1 MPIVTTSGSHAT
13 EIYYRD
19 SKGPGRPIVFIHGW
33 PASEASWNRVTP
45 ALQEAGYRIIAYD
58 RRGFGRSGK
67 PGSGFDYDTFASDLD
82 QLLTRLDVVD
92 AVLVGFSMG
101 GGEVARYIANHGT
114 SRVTA
119 ACFVGAI
126 TPCLDATLADNPDG
140 AFTPDAAA
148 EMQSGLLADPVGF
161 LTGFLTNFY
170 SIPTADGGTRLV
182 VPEQQIASSIG
193 IAQQVNVNALA
204 ACIPLWLTDF
214 RADLAKLDIPTLV
227 IHGEGDQIVPFAAS
241 GARMPQFVKQAIV
254 RPLAFGPHGLLA
266 SHPDDVSSAL
276 LEFLA

>member
-1 MPIVTTSGSHAT
+1 MYIRESSVNASTQPRCELCHQDGGTVLYRTAAWRVVRVDDPHYPGFCRVILNRHEREMTDLPPAEPVIPTIEIDAELSTTSQV
-13 EIYYRD
+13 E
-19 SKGPGRPIVFIHGW
+19 
-33 PASEASWNRVTP
+33 
-45 ALQEAGYRIIAYD
+45 
-58 RRGFGRSGK
+58 
-67 PGSGFDYDTFASDLD
+67 
-82 QLLTRLDVVD
+82 
-92 AVLVGFSMG
+92 LV
-101 GGEVARYIANHGT
+101 
-114 SRVTA
+114 
-119 ACFVGAI
+119 
-126 TPCLDATLADNPDG
+126 
-140 AFTPDAAA
+140 
-148 EMQSGLLADPVGF
+148 LADPVGF

-193 IAQQVNVNALA
+193 IAQQANVNALA

>member
-92 AVLVGFSMG
+92 AVLVGFS
-101 GGEVARYIANHGT
+101 

-148 EMQSGLLADPVGF
+148 EMQSGLLADPVDF

-182 VPEQQIASSIG
+182 VSEQQIDASIG
-193 IAQQVNVNALA
+193 IAQQANVNALA

-241 GARMPQFVKQAIV
+241 GARMPQFVKQAV
-254 RPLAFGPHGLLA
+254 LRPLAFGPHGLLA